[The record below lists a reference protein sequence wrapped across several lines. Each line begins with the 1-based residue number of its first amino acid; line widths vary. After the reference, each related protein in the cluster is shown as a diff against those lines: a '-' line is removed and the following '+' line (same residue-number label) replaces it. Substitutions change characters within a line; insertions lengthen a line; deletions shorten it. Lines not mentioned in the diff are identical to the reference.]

1 MSSSDIYEVKE
12 SPWAKK
18 PEVPSSKHRNHSRQH
33 RETFDE
39 AVDKDL
45 SATHRRRSRNSG
57 VRRFQHLM
65 KQPEFSKKFWI
76 IALAVFG
83 TVVGGLIIW
92 DLFFHYPK
100 QPAGYKEDIYRPKLM

>member
-18 PEVPSSKHRNHSRQH
+18 PEVPSSQHRRRSRQH
-33 RETFDE
+33 RETFDD

-57 VRRFQHLM
+57 FRRFQHQM
-65 KQPEFSKKFWI
+65 KNPEFSKKFWTI
-76 IALAVFG
+76 TLVVFG
-83 TVVGGLIIW
+83 TVLGGLIIW
-92 DLFFHYPK
+92 DLFFRYPR
-100 QPAGYKEDIYRPKLM
+100 QPDGYKQEIYRPKLM